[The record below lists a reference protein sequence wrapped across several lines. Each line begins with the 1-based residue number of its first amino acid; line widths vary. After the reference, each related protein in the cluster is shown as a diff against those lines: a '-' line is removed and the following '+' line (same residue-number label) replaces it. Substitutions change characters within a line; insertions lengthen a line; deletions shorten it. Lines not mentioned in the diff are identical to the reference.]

1 MCKHCSGSA
10 LRNRGGQWGPRGG
23 RGGRGGRGDQSGD
36 RSGDRRRKRGDRGD
50 HGERE
55 KGGGASPFLTV
66 PTVPTFFTTVPT
78 PVPAAPTFFLQGST
92 YLGPQEIP
100 QGRLQTGAGF
110 SQDLSHRLTREI
122 LTAPLLLASQPQ
134 RKRARALSQPAQ
146 YNASSHLP
154 RPRERKVRP
163 RPLPCQS

>member
-10 LRNRGGQWGPRGG
+10 LRNRGGSGDLGGTAGAVGTRAGTGVGTVVENVGTVGTTGRERRGGVFSFSYSPHGPHVFYDGPHSGPRGP
-23 RGGRGGRGDQSGD
+23 
-36 RSGDRRRKRGDRGD
+36 
-50 HGERE
+50 H
-55 KGGGASPFLTV
+55 V
-66 PTVPTFFTTVPT
+66 
-78 PVPAAPTFFLQGST
+78 FLQGST

-122 LTAPLLLASQPQ
+122 LTAPLLLASQP
-134 RKRARALSQPAQ
+134 RARALSQPAQ